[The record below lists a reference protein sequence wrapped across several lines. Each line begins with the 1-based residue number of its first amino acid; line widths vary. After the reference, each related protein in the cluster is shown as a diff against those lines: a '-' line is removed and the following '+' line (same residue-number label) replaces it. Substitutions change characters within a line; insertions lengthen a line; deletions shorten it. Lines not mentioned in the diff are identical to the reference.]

1 MKQKAW
7 LGLVVTAFVLSAG
20 IPLFAQEQAR
30 PDALRSYRIGRDL
43 EARNRIAEAN
53 ASYQEAIAICQ
64 QDLAANARN
73 MDAYTIYCWSLVRL
87 NRHQEAVNIGTRALA
102 VRNDPRIVESMG
114 EAYFYLD
121 NYRDSLRNMESYTD
135 TAPRGERV
143 STAYFFM
150 AEIYRLTRRYN
161 LAEFA
166 YTAAVFYEPALPLW
180 WYRLG
185 TVREEIGDHSG
196 AVDAYNRALRLRPDY
211 PEASDGLRRVQNRSN
226 T

>member
-73 MDAYTIYCWSLVRL
+73 MDA
-87 NRHQEAVNIGTRALA
+87 
-102 VRNDPRIVESMG
+102 
-114 EAYFYLD
+114 
-121 NYRDSLRNMESYTD
+121 
-135 TAPRGERV
+135 
-143 STAYFFM
+143 
-150 AEIYRLTRRYN
+150 
-161 LAEFA
+161 
-166 YTAAVFYEPALPLW
+166 
-180 WYRLG
+180 
-185 TVREEIGDHSG
+185 
-196 AVDAYNRALRLRPDY
+196 
-211 PEASDGLRRVQNRSN
+211 
-226 T
+226 